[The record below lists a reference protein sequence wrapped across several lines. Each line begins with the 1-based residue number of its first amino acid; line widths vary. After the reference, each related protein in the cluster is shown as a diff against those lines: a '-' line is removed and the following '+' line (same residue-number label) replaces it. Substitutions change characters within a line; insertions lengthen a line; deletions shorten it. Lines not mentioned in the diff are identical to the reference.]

1 MKFQTRYSAIV
12 SVFVYLLA
20 VINAQETATVSASIS
35 VDDDNRDSHKRSAN
49 DKGNGADFKSILYTI
64 IAIINFLL
72 SRTLIEST
80 SKDAFRLQANDT
92 KCVWISK
99 RFPISSDRVSRKC
112 KYFLPK
118 SCFYMILIEIQLVM
132 STH

>member
-1 MKFQTRYSAIV
+1 MRYTAIL

-35 VDDDNRDSHKRSAN
+35 VDDENRDSHKRSAN

-72 SRTLIEST
+72 SRTLIESAA
-80 SKDAFRLQANDT
+80 KDAFGLQADDT
-92 KCVWISK
+92 KCFWLSK
-99 RFPISSDRVSRKC
+99 RFPISSDRLSRKC
-112 KYFLPK
+112 EYFSPK
-118 SCFYMILIEIQLVM
+118 SCF
-132 STH
+132 